1 MSDASRPMA
10 RRGVLPAGILA
21 AALIALMA
29 FAPFASAAS
38 DPLASG
44 TTTMTLQK
52 SFTNYL
58 KTFGISVSKISPT
71 KLSGGKATFKV
82 TGGSLDPT
90 TGKGTVNLSGGLKF
104 KAGKKNAQVKGL
116 VLDTSKK
123 SLTGKV
129 GGKKV
134 KLATI
139 GGSSFKRSGFGTNLT
154 INKVKLTS
162 AGAKQLNKAL
172 GFSKGKPKPF
182 LANKLIAKAAAETQ
196 PATVTVLPI
205 GNMTF
210 VGSPVL
216 LTKLKNVEVK
226 LQTLGLTQ
234 QTGTTFTGPIL
245 GGTVSPT
252 GTAGVVQSGIGIK
265 LTQSL
270 PLPTA
275 PGAALTTNITL
286 GGMYVDLAAKTAT
299 VEVIAESNAESPQG
313 SGKKPLNLGNLG
325 RSSIADIVV
334 TGVTADPT
342 TRTVAINAA
351 GVLQA
356 VSAEVLQ
363 GFVAVD
369 QAYVEGGTEFEFCKN
384 PLAAPEGCAKQ
395 SEKDEAKALAQK
407 NGAEVA
413 KNKINAGEALG
424 TFSFTAQ
431 TQ

>member
-1 MSDASRPMA
+1 
-10 RRGVLPAGILA
+10 LA
-21 AALIALMA
+21 AALIALLA

-71 KLSGGKATFKV
+71 KLSGGKVTFKV

-104 KAGKKNAQVKGL
+104 KAGKTSAPVKGL
-116 VLDTSKK
+116 VLDTNKK

-134 KLATI
+134 KIATI
-139 GGSSFKRSGFGTNLT
+139 SGWSSTRKGFGTNLT
-154 INKVKLTS
+154 IKKVKLTN
-162 AGAKQLNKAL
+162 AGATQLNKKL

-182 LANKLIAKAAAETQ
+182 LGNKLIAKAAAETQ

-210 VGSPVL
+210 SGSPIL
-216 LTKLKNVEVK
+216 LGKLKNVKVE
-226 LQTLGLTQ
+226 LQTLGLTKQ
-234 QTGTTFTGPIL
+234 EGTTFTGPLL
-245 GGTVSPT
+245 GGTISPT
-252 GTAGVVQSGIGIK
+252 GTAGVVQSGIGLNLI
-265 LTQSL
+265 QN
-270 PLPTA
+270 LPTGPSTA
-275 PGAALTTNITL
+275 ISTTITL

-299 VEVIAESNAESPQG
+299 VEVVATSNAESE
-313 SGKKPLNLGNLG
+313 GKKPLNLGNLG

-363 GFVAVD
+363 GFVSVYKGYIEGATFQGTC
-369 QAYVEGGTEFEFCKN
+369 QALPEKCKE
-384 PLAAPEGCAKQ
+384 PAEQEIAKAKAK
-395 SEKDEAKALAQK
+395 EAGDEA
-407 NGAEVA
+407 A
-413 KNKINAGEALG
+413 KNKISAGEALG

>member
-1 MSDASRPMA
+1 MLPV
-10 RRGVLPAGILA
+10 GVLA
-21 AALIALMA
+21 AALIALLA

-58 KTFGISVSKISPT
+58 KTFGITVSKISPT

-90 TGKGTVNLSGGLKF
+90 NGKGTVNLSGGLKF
-104 KAGKKNAQVKGL
+104 KAGKKSVAVKGL
-116 VLDTSKK
+116 IVNTTKK
-123 SLTGKV
+123 ELSAKIS
-129 GGKKV
+129 GKKV

-139 GGSSFKRSGFGTNLT
+139 TSTSTRKGFGTNLT
-154 INKVKLTS
+154 IKKVKLTN
-162 AGAKQLNKAL
+162 AGATQLNKKL
-172 GFSKGKPKPF
+172 GFSKGTPKPF
-182 LANKLIAKAAAETQ
+182 LKNKLIAKASAETQ
-196 PATVTVLPI
+196 PSTVTVLPV

-234 QTGTTFTGPIL
+234 QTAPTTFTGPIL

-265 LTQSL
+265 MTQNL
-270 PLPTA
+270 PLQV
-275 PGAALTTNITL
+275 GAITTNITL
-286 GGMYVDLAAKTAT
+286 GGMYVDLAAKTVT
-299 VEVIAESNAESPQG
+299 VEVIAESNAESPSG

-325 RSSIADIVV
+325 RSSIADVVV

-356 VSAEVLQ
+356 ISAEVLQ

-369 QAYVEGGTEFEFCKN
+369 QAYVEGGTELEFCKN

-413 KNKINAGEALG
+413 KNKISAGEALG

>member
-1 MSDASRPMA
+1 MLPV
-10 RRGVLPAGILA
+10 GVLA
-21 AALIALMA
+21 AALTALLA

-58 KTFGISVSKISPT
+58 KTFGITVSKISPT

-90 TGKGTVNLSGGLKF
+90 NGKGTVNLGGGLKF
-104 KAGKKNAQVKGL
+104 KAGKANAQVKGL
-116 VLDTSKK
+116 VVDTNKK
-123 SLTGKV
+123 ALTGKV

-134 KLATI
+134 KIATI
-139 GGSSFKRSGFGTNLT
+139 SGLSSSRKGFGVNLK
-154 INKVKLTS
+154 INKVKLTN
-162 AGAKQLNKAL
+162 AGATQLNKKL

-182 LANKLIAKAAAETQ
+182 LKNKLIAKATSETQ
-196 PATVTVLPI
+196 PSTVTVLPI

-210 VGSPVL
+210 SGSPVL
-216 LTKLKNVEVK
+216 LTKLNNVKVD

-234 QTGTTFTGPIL
+234 KTGTTFTGPIL

-265 LTQSL
+265 MVQNL
-270 PLPTA
+270 PLQV
-275 PGAALTTNITL
+275 GAITTNITL

-299 VEVIAESNAESPQG
+299 VEVIAESNAESPAG

-356 VSAEVLQ
+356 ISAEVLQ
-363 GFVAVD
+363 GFVSVY
-369 QAYVEGGTEFEFCKN
+369 QAYIEGGTEFEFCKN
-384 PLAAPEGCAKQ
+384 PLAAPEECKNQ
-395 SEKDEAKALAQK
+395 PEKDAAKALAKK
-407 NGAEVA
+407 NGEEVA
-413 KNKINAGEALG
+413 KNKISAGEALG

>member
-1 MSDASRPMA
+1 M
-10 RRGVLPAGILA
+10 LPAGILA

-44 TTTMTLQK
+44 KTTMTLQK

-58 KTFGISVSKISPT
+58 KTFGITVAKVSPA
-71 KLSGGKATFKV
+71 KLSGGKATFNV

-90 TGKGTVNLSGGLKF
+90 TGKGTVNLGGGLNF
-104 KAGKKNAQVKGL
+104 KAGKKSAQVKGL
-116 VLDTSKK
+116 VLSTEKK

-139 GGSSFKRSGFGTNLT
+139 AGWSFKRAGFGVNLT
-154 INKVKLTS
+154 INKVKLTN
-162 AGAKQLNKAL
+162 AGATQLNKKL
-172 GFSKGKPKPF
+172 GYAKGKPKPF
-182 LANKLIAKAAAETQ
+182 LKNKLIAKAASETQ
-196 PATVTVLPI
+196 PSTVTVLPV

-234 QTGTTFTGPIL
+234 QPAPTTFTGPIL

-265 LTQSL
+265 MTQNL
-270 PLPTA
+270 PLQV
-275 PGAALTTNITL
+275 GAITTNITL
-286 GGMYVDLAAKTAT
+286 GGIYVDLAAKTAT
-299 VEVIAESNAESPQG
+299 VEVIAESNAESPTG

-325 RSSIADIVV
+325 RSSIADITV

-342 TRTVAINAA
+342 TRTVAVNSA

-363 GFVAVD
+363 GFVSVY
-369 QAYVEGGTEFEFCKN
+369 QAYAEGGAQLKFCEASPGHCTGVNEKAEKEE
-384 PLAAPEGCAKQ
+384 AAAVGK
-395 SEKDEAKALAQK
+395 KA
-407 NGAEVA
+407 GEEVA
-413 KNKINAGEALG
+413 KNHISAGEALG

-431 TQ
+431 AQ

>member
-1 MSDASRPMA
+1 MA
-10 RRGVLPAGILA
+10 RRGMLPVGILA

-38 DPLASG
+38 NPLASG

-58 KTFGISVSKISPT
+58 KTFGITVAKISPA

-82 TGGSLDPT
+82 TGGSLEVN
-90 TGKGTVNLSGGLKF
+90 GKGTVNLGGGLKF
-104 KAGKKNAQVKGL
+104 KAGKLSAPVKGL
-116 VLDTSKK
+116 VLDTKKK

-134 KLATI
+134 KIATI
-139 GGSSFKRSGFGTNLT
+139 AGWSSTRKGFGINLK
-154 INKVKLTS
+154 INKVKLTN
-162 AGAKQLNKAL
+162 AGATQLNKKL

-182 LANKLIAKAAAETQ
+182 LKNKLIAKATSETE
-196 PATVTVLPI
+196 PATVNVLPI

-210 VGSPVL
+210 SGSPVL
-216 LTKLKNVEVK
+216 LTKLNNVKVD
-226 LQTLGLTQ
+226 LQLLGLTQ
-234 QTGTTFTGPIL
+234 KTGTVFTGPIL
-245 GGTVSPT
+245 GGTVSPL

-265 LTQSL
+265 MVQNL
-270 PLPTA
+270 PLQV
-275 PGAALTTNITL
+275 GAITTNITL
-286 GGMYVDLAAKTAT
+286 GGIYVDLAAKTAT

-325 RSSIADIVV
+325 RSSIADITL

-342 TRTVAINAA
+342 TRTVAISAA
-351 GVLQA
+351 GVLQP

-363 GFVAVD
+363 GFVSVY
-369 QAYVEGGTEFEFCKN
+369 QAYVEGGAQIEFCKN
-384 PLAAPEGCAKQ
+384 PIAAPGGCTGVNEKAEKEAAAKFGKEEG
-395 SEKDEAKALAQK
+395 EK
-407 NGAEVA
+407 VA
-413 KNKINAGEALG
+413 KNKISAGEALG

-431 TQ
+431 AE